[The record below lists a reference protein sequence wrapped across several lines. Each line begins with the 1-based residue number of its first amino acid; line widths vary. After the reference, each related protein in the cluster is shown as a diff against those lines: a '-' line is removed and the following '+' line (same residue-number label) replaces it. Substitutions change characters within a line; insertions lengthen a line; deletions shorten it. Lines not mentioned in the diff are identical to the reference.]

1 MSLQRDAYEA
11 VHEAREAAAIRQRGS
26 AWLKRRR
33 QVLTVDDAEVLIALR
48 QLRTDEAETPM
59 RRMK

>member
-1 MSLQRDAYEA
+1 VSLQRDAYAA

-33 QVLTVDDAEVLIALR
+33 QVLTVDDVELLMALR
-48 QLRTDEAETPM
+48 QLRTDEAETPS
-59 RRMK
+59 RSGK

>member
-11 VHEAREAAAIRQRGS
+11 VHEAREAAAYRQRGS

-33 QVLTVDDAEVLIALR
+33 QVLTVDDVELLMALR
-48 QLRTDEAETPM
+48 QLRTDEGDE
-59 RRMK
+59 RRRTK